1 MRTLTYNEFLLTLH
15 FKGNS
20 PMDMRK
26 IRKLIELIQETGIA
40 EIEIRE
46 GEESVRIR
54 SVDTQAASAAPVTH
68 YVQAAAPV
76 AAAAPSAAAPAPI
89 AAPTPNNATDD
100 SAAHAK
106 NAVKAP
112 MVGTV
117 YLCPSPGA
125 PAFIEVGK
133 TVKAGDTL
141 CLIEAMKMFNQIEA
155 EKAGVIKAILVDN
168 GMPVEFNQPLVV
180 IE

>member
-1 MRTLTYNEFLLTLH
+1 
-15 FKGNS
+15 
-20 PMDMRK
+20 MDMRK

-46 GEESVRIR
+46 GEESVRISR
-54 SVDTQAASAAPVTH
+54 ESTKNTPTIVTTMAPPAV
-68 YVQAAAPV
+68 AMPAPAPV
-76 AAAAPSAAAPAPI
+76 AAAPAPTEAPAP
-89 AAPTPNNATDD
+89 AA
-100 SAAHAK
+100 
-106 NAVKAP
+106 AVANKHTIKAP

-125 PAFIEVGK
+125 KAFVQTGQ
-133 TVKAGDTL
+133 TVKVGEVL

-155 EKAGVIKAILVDN
+155 DKDGTITAIMVDN
-168 GMPVEFNQPLVV
+168 GVPVEFNQPLFV